1 MKNTLSF
8 LFLLFSLIANAQS
21 KILEDSTLF
30 DFWVGDWSLEWTN
43 ADGSKSYGT
52 NKIEKTLDGKVI
64 QENFRDPKSGTKG
77 TSISV
82 YNKVKKTWH
91 QAWADNGG
99 SYYDF
104 EGAIEEE
111 KPIFRTKEK
120 EVNGN
125 KVIQRMVF
133 YNIKPDSLTWDWE
146 LTKDGGK
153 TWTHQWRIFYTRKT
167 T

>member
-30 DFWVGDWSLEWTN
+30 DFWVGEWSLEWTN

-64 QENFRDPKSGTKG
+64 QENFRDPKSGAKG

-82 YNKVKKTWH
+82 YNSKLKTWH

-104 EGAIEEE
+104 EGAIDGE
-111 KPIFRTKEK
+111 KRIFRTKEK
-120 EVNGN
+120 EVNGE
-125 KVIQRMVF
+125 KIIQRMVF

-153 TWTHQWRIFYTRKT
+153 TWTLQWRILYSRKQ
-167 T
+167 

>member
-1 MKNTLSF
+1 MKNMLPY
-8 LFLLFSLIANAQS
+8 LLVLISLTVNAQT
-21 KILEDSTLF
+21 KLLEDSTLF
-30 DFWVGDWSLEWTN
+30 DFWVGDWNLEWIN

-64 QENFRDPKSGTKG
+64 QENFRDPKGDAKG
-77 TSISV
+77 ISISV
-82 YNKVKKTWH
+82 YNTKQKTWH

-104 EGAIEEE
+104 EGALVDG
-111 KPIFRTKEK
+111 KPVFRTKEK

-125 KVIQRMVF
+125 KIIQRMVF
-133 YNIKPDSLTWDWE
+133 YNIKPNSLTWDWE

-153 TWTHQWRIFYTRKT
+153 TWTLQWRILYSRKQ
-167 T
+167 